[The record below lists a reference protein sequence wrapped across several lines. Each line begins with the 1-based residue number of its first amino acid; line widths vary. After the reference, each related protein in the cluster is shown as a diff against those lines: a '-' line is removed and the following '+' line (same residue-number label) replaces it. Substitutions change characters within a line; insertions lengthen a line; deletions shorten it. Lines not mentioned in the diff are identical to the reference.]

1 MPDQK
6 SWNQRSDIS
15 MGCYSAIKIVLSTL
29 REAQLVVTV
38 CVVCAV
44 ASQILTPS
52 VLAQQADS
60 AAGVSSASSV
70 DFLEQNF
77 YLPNDSMLGFV
88 EVSAGVFQMGSNPL
102 IDPMAFENERWSEA
116 RRQGAVDLPAFYI
129 SRYEVTVAQYS
140 AFVDATG
147 YRADPMSMQ
156 AASNHP
162 VSHVSWTDAL
172 AYARWLELQLKDSA
186 HTPIAIRELLQGGW
200 RLTLPDE
207 AQWEKAARGTD
218 GRIYPWGNQARKDRA
233 NYAGTTTMAVGSFN
247 CPECAYGLSDMSG
260 NVWEW
265 TRSPYQPL
273 PFDPSD
279 DRENLSEDALW
290 VMRGGAFS
298 DAENNVRSAV
308 RGAADPGARRPF
320 IGFRLAISQQ

>member
-1 MPDQK
+1 
-6 SWNQRSDIS
+6 
-15 MGCYSAIKIVLSTL
+15 MGCYSAIRIGLSTL
-29 REAQLVVTV
+29 RATRVIVTV
-38 CVVCAV
+38 GIVCVIALQMLPPKVV
-44 ASQILTPS
+44 
-52 VLAQQADS
+52 AQQADS
-60 AAGVSSASSV
+60 AAGVSSEKTV
-70 DFLEQNF
+70 EFLAQNF

-88 EVSAGVFQMGSNPL
+88 EVSAGTFQMGSNPL

-116 RRQGAVDLPAFYI
+116 RRQGAVDLPVFYI
-129 SRYEVTVAQYS
+129 SRYEVTVAQFS
-140 AFVDATG
+140 AFINATG
-147 YRADPMSMQ
+147 YRADPMSIK
-156 AASNHP
+156 AASDHP
-162 VSHVSWTDAL
+162 VSYVSWTDAL
-172 AYARWLELQLKDSA
+172 AYARWLELQLKESA
-186 HTPIAIRELLQGGW
+186 QTPIAIKELLQGGW

-218 GRIYPWGNQARKDRA
+218 GRIYPWGNQARKDRS
-233 NYAGTTTMAVGSFN
+233 NYSGASTTAVGSYN

-290 VMRGGAFS
+290 VMRGGS
-298 DAENNVRSAV
+298 YNDAENNARSAV

-320 IGFRLAISQQ
+320 IGFRLAISQN